1 MTLRSKIPDVGESIF
16 SKMGKMAH
24 QYEAINLAQ
33 GFPNF
38 RSDPALIALVEKAM
52 ADGYN
57 QYAPLAG
64 DFELRMEISNKIEKL
79 QKHFYDPESEITLT
93 AGATQAIFSVIAS
106 VVHKND
112 EVIIFTPAYDC
123 YAPTISLFGGK
134 VVPYQLLPPLYQVNW
149 EEVEKLVT
157 HRTKM
162 ILVNTPHNPTG
173 TILSKDDMLQLERL
187 AEEHDLLVLSDEVYE
202 HMVFDKNQ
210 HYSAAQFPKLAERSF
225 ITASFGKTFHNTGWK
240 MGYCTAPEALMEEFR
255 KVHQFVVYCVNHP
268 IQKALAIY
276 LADEENYLHLADFY
290 QQKRDF
296 FLHRLEGSAFKYIPS
311 QGTYFQLLDF
321 SEISSL
327 GDVAFAERLLKTH
340 GIASIP
346 TSVFNEGNQDFKQ
359 IRICFA
365 KKDITLS
372 EAAAILK
379 KLNAS
384 TF

>member
-321 SEISSL
+321 SDISSL